1 MSRQVRFLLKRRES
15 PRVRLSGTQQEQT
28 APLQRALWGQALQG
42 QALRGQALLVHLLG
56 LQGES
61 NDASC
66 QRGRS

>member
-15 PRVRLSGTQQEQT
+15 LRVRLFGTWQEKI
-28 APLQRALWGQALQG
+28 APLQRALLGQG
-42 QALRGQALLVHLLG
+42 LLAHLLG

-66 QRGRS
+66 QWGRS